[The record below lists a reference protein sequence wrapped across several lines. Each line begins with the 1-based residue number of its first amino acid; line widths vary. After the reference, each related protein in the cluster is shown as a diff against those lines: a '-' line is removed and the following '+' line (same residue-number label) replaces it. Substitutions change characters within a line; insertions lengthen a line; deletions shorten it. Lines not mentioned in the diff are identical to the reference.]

1 MSTKK
6 LCAMGLLVA
15 LTCVATMIIQ
25 IPIPATQGY
34 VNIGDSIVLIS
45 AIFFGPQVGFV
56 AGGLGSG
63 LADLL
68 SGYPQ
73 WAIAT
78 FIIKGI
84 EGLVA
89 GMIAHKYSVNKNF
102 VNVYT
107 ILASV
112 VAMVIMVVGYFL
124 GGSVLEAF
132 LLLLVLFH
140 LMLCRLL
147 QALLFSSF
155 LALHFT
161 RLRFTS
167 ILINFYN

>member
-112 VAMVIMVVGYFL
+112 VAQFL
-124 GGSVLEAF
+124 RAF

>member
-78 FIIKGI
+78 FII
-84 EGLVA
+84 
-89 GMIAHKYSVNKNF
+89 
-102 VNVYT
+102 
-107 ILASV
+107 
-112 VAMVIMVVGYFL
+112 MVVGYFL
-124 GGSVLEAF
+124 GGSVLEGVSASIGSVPSNAMQAVASLIIF
-132 LLLLVLFH
+132 FVLGF
-140 LMLCRLL
+140 
-147 QALLFSSF
+147 ALYKAKIYKYFD
-155 LALHFT
+155 
-161 RLRFTS
+161 
-167 ILINFYN
+167 

>member
-56 AGGLGSG
+56 AGG
-63 LADLL
+63 ADLL

-124 GGSVLEAF
+124 GGSVLEGVSASIGSVPSNAMQAVASLIIF
-132 LLLLVLFH
+132 FVLGF
-140 LMLCRLL
+140 
-147 QALLFSSF
+147 ALYKAKIYKYFD
-155 LALHFT
+155 
-161 RLRFTS
+161 
-167 ILINFYN
+167 

>member
-107 ILASV
+107 VLASV

-124 GGSVLEAF
+124 GSVLEGVSASIGSVPSNAMQAVASLIIF
-132 LLLLVLFH
+132 FVLGF
-140 LMLCRLL
+140 
-147 QALLFSSF
+147 ALYKAKIYKYFD
-155 LALHFT
+155 
-161 RLRFTS
+161 
-167 ILINFYN
+167 

>member
-107 ILASV
+107 VLASV
-112 VAMVIMVVGYFL
+112 VVMVVGYFL
-124 GGSVLEAF
+124 GGSVLEGVSASIGSVPSNAMQAVASLIIF
-132 LLLLVLFH
+132 FVLGF
-140 LMLCRLL
+140 
-147 QALLFSSF
+147 ALYKAKIYKYFD
-155 LALHFT
+155 
-161 RLRFTS
+161 
-167 ILINFYN
+167 

>member
-78 FIIKGI
+78 FII

-124 GGSVLEAF
+124 GGSVLEGVSASIGSVPSNAMQAVASLIIF
-132 LLLLVLFH
+132 FVLGF
-140 LMLCRLL
+140 
-147 QALLFSSF
+147 ALYKAKIYKYFD
-155 LALHFT
+155 
-161 RLRFTS
+161 
-167 ILINFYN
+167 

>member
-1 MSTKK
+1 M
-6 LCAMGLLVA
+6 LFLL
-15 LTCVATMIIQ
+15 
-25 IPIPATQGY
+25 P
-34 VNIGDSIVLIS
+34 
-45 AIFFGPQVGFV
+45 
-56 AGGLGSG
+56 GGLGSG

-124 GGSVLEAF
+124 GGSVLEGVSASIGSVPSNAMQAVASLIIF
-132 LLLLVLFH
+132 FVLGF
-140 LMLCRLL
+140 
-147 QALLFSSF
+147 ALYKAKIYKYFD
-155 LALHFT
+155 
-161 RLRFTS
+161 
-167 ILINFYN
+167 

>member
-56 AGGLGSG
+56 AG
-63 LADLL
+63 
-68 SGYPQ
+68 
-73 WAIAT
+73 
-78 FIIKGI
+78 
-84 EGLVA
+84 
-89 GMIAHKYSVNKNF
+89 MIAHKYSVNKNF

-124 GGSVLEAF
+124 GGSVLEGVSASIGSVPSNAMQAVASLIIF
-132 LLLLVLFH
+132 FVLGF
-140 LMLCRLL
+140 
-147 QALLFSSF
+147 ALYKAKIYKYFD
-155 LALHFT
+155 
-161 RLRFTS
+161 
-167 ILINFYN
+167 

>member
-45 AIFFGPQVGFV
+45 AIFFGPQV
-56 AGGLGSG
+56 GLGSG

-124 GGSVLEAF
+124 GGSVLEGVSASIGSVPSNAMQAVASLIIF
-132 LLLLVLFH
+132 FVLGF
-140 LMLCRLL
+140 
-147 QALLFSSF
+147 ALYKAKIYKYFD
-155 LALHFT
+155 
-161 RLRFTS
+161 
-167 ILINFYN
+167 

>member
-124 GGSVLEAF
+124 GGSVLASIGSVPSNAMQAVASLIIF
-132 LLLLVLFH
+132 FVLGF
-140 LMLCRLL
+140 
-147 QALLFSSF
+147 ALYKAKIYKYFD
-155 LALHFT
+155 
-161 RLRFTS
+161 
-167 ILINFYN
+167 

>member
-112 VAMVIMVVGYFL
+112 VAIGYFL
-124 GGSVLEAF
+124 GGSVLEGVSASIGSVPSNAMQAVASLIIF
-132 LLLLVLFH
+132 FVLGF
-140 LMLCRLL
+140 
-147 QALLFSSF
+147 ALYKAKIYKYFD
-155 LALHFT
+155 
-161 RLRFTS
+161 
-167 ILINFYN
+167 

>member
-124 GGSVLEAF
+124 GGSVLEGVSASIGSVPSMQAVASLIIF
-132 LLLLVLFH
+132 FVLGF
-140 LMLCRLL
+140 
-147 QALLFSSF
+147 ALYKAKIYKYFD
-155 LALHFT
+155 
-161 RLRFTS
+161 
-167 ILINFYN
+167 

>member
-84 EGLVA
+84 HLPA
-89 GMIAHKYSVNKNF
+89 LS
-102 VNVYT
+102 
-107 ILASV
+107 L
-112 VAMVIMVVGYFL
+112 FL
-124 GGSVLEAF
+124 RRSQR
-132 LLLLVLFH
+132 H
-140 LMLCRLL
+140 LSGQRYLP
-147 QALLFSSF
+147 A
-155 LALHFT
+155 
-161 RLRFTS
+161 
-167 ILINFYN
+167 

>member
-56 AGGLGSG
+56 AGV
-63 LADLL
+63 ADLL

-124 GGSVLEAF
+124 GGSVLEGVSASIGSVPSNAMQAVASLIIF
-132 LLLLVLFH
+132 FVLGF
-140 LMLCRLL
+140 
-147 QALLFSSF
+147 ALYKAKIYKYFD
-155 LALHFT
+155 
-161 RLRFTS
+161 
-167 ILINFYN
+167 

>member
-15 LTCVATMIIQ
+15 LTCIATMIIQ
-25 IPIPATQGY
+25 IPIHATQGLCKY
-34 VNIGDSIVLIS
+34 WLNSIVLIS

-124 GGSVLEAF
+124 GGSVLEGVSASIGSVPSNAMQAVASLIIF
-132 LLLLVLFH
+132 FVLGF
-140 LMLCRLL
+140 
-147 QALLFSSF
+147 ALYKAKIYKYFD
-155 LALHFT
+155 
-161 RLRFTS
+161 
-167 ILINFYN
+167 

>member
-6 LCAMGLLVA
+6 IMCYGFISCFNLC
-15 LTCVATMIIQ
+15 CNHDYQ

-89 GMIAHKYSVNKNF
+89 V
-102 VNVYT
+102 
-107 ILASV
+107 
-112 VAMVIMVVGYFL
+112 
-124 GGSVLEAF
+124 
-132 LLLLVLFH
+132 
-140 LMLCRLL
+140 
-147 QALLFSSF
+147 
-155 LALHFT
+155 
-161 RLRFTS
+161 
-167 ILINFYN
+167 

>member
-84 EGLVA
+84 VA

-124 GGSVLEAF
+124 GGSVLEGVSASIGSVPSNAMQAVASLIIF
-132 LLLLVLFH
+132 FVLGF
-140 LMLCRLL
+140 
-147 QALLFSSF
+147 ALYKAKIYKYFD
-155 LALHFT
+155 
-161 RLRFTS
+161 
-167 ILINFYN
+167 

>member
-124 GGSVLEAF
+124 GGSVLEG
-132 LLLLVLFH
+132 VLFH

>member
-89 GMIAHKYSVNKNF
+89 GMIAHKYSVQEQREGDG
-102 VNVYT
+102 YT
-107 ILASV
+107 RQ
-112 VAMVIMVVGYFL
+112 Y
-124 GGSVLEAF
+124 GGGR
-132 LLLLVLFH
+132 H
-140 LMLCRLL
+140 QGQTCL
-147 QALLFSSF
+147 QDG
-155 LALHFT
+155 
-161 RLRFTS
+161 
-167 ILINFYN
+167 